1 MFNDASTKRV
11 HAGFFF
17 CAAAAPEP
25 CKILLLFSRFGS
37 LLSSDCQIVQIPP
50 LFDYV
55 CEYLATAPSFL
66 HLVLEG
72 NSLPSCPLLDAVS
85 TWITVIF
92 EIPSKSIPCYGLE

>member
-25 CKILLLFSRFGS
+25 CKILLLFSRFV
-37 LLSSDCQIVQIPP
+37 LSSDCQIVQIPP
-50 LFDYV
+50 LFDCV

-66 HLVLEG
+66 HLVLKG